1 MAQEQQLV
9 QLNNKID
16 TLLRVIAYQLVAK
29 MTLTEGAPL
38 LKRLGFKNSEI
49 AGIYETSQ
57 NTVAV
62 RLAESR
68 KKSKKPKA

>member
-1 MAQEQQLV
+1 MSQDEQLEA
-9 QLNNKID
+9 LNHKMNI
-16 TLLRVIAYQLVAK
+16 LLRLFAYQLVSK

-38 LKRLGFKNSEI
+38 LKRLGFTNSEI
-49 AGIYETSQ
+49 AAIYETSQ

-68 KKSKKPKA
+68 KKTKNSRV